1 MEGELELM
9 RRNEDRGSGEEKEE
23 LHVHAENVRGVRLGG
38 EI

>member
-23 LHVHAENVRGVRLGG
+23 LHAENMRGVRLGW